1 MTQVASISLNG
12 DRGKKPSMAVTSADD
27 DSLLLNL
34 VIDDPEVVTD
44 LKKRDEGRP
53 RNSFAVSALRIGILA
68 LRQAQGSVDAEA
80 LKHEGQHLISS
91 FSHELQLRVADIDRN
106 IASALK
112 QYFDPKSGHFTERV
126 ERLVKKE
133 IGRTAWRERG

>member
-1 MTQVASISLNG
+1 MTQVASISRSG
-12 DRGKKPSMAVTSADD
+12 DRGKKPPMTSTGAGD

-80 LKHEGQHLISS
+80 LKHEGLHLISCL
-91 FSHELQLRVADIDRN
+91 SHELQLRVADIDRN
-106 IASALK
+106 MVRSEEHTSEL
-112 QYFDPKSGHFTERV
+112 QS
-126 ERLVKKE
+126 
-133 IGRTAWRERG
+133 